1 MTNLK
6 SNLRKVATIIA
17 CLTVATMFASCGG
30 NKDNDDDGN
39 GGGKIDKKLVGSWEW
54 KKSNSEIYAYNFRA
68 DGTFTFSIQ
77 SSFPNT
83 KSGNYKISDGKI
95 TFTNIVNRYLD
106 GEADYPKTVVAEYRF
121 MTEKLVEKD
130 EEYLHLAVLDY
141 PQLTYLPLEG
151 FWARWTKK

>member
-1 MTNLK
+1 MTKQKL
-6 SNLRKVATIIA
+6 NLRKVAIIFA
-17 CLTVATMFASCGG
+17 CLAVTTMFASCDRTNG
-30 NKDNDDDGN
+30 DDDKN
-39 GGGKIDKKLVGSWEW
+39 SNEKIDKKIVGSWEW
-54 KKSNSEIYAYNFRA
+54 RKSYSEIYAYNFRA

-83 KSGNYKISDGKI
+83 KSGNYKTSDGKI
-95 TFTNIVNRYLD
+95 TFTNIVSRYLD
-106 GEADYPKTVVAEYRF
+106 GEANYPKTVVAEYRF

-141 PQLTYLPLEG
+141 LELAYLPLDG